1 MSIMKALAICPTYI
15 GRRVAEL
22 ELHIAL
28 SQIVREFSVHFL
40 EKDPVG
46 MVIGLTTASS
56 KPINLK
62 FVKIESTN

>member
-1 MSIMKALAICPTYI
+1 MPNYT

-22 ELHIAL
+22 ELHITL
-28 SQIVREFSVHFL
+28 SQIVRKFSVHFL

-46 MVIGLTTASS
+46 MVVGITTVSS

-62 FVKIESTN
+62 FVEIESTN